1 MKKTAFLFINQA
13 YRISLYL
20 FIFMFTYFVLFPIP
34 ICAELTA
41 SNIASKYGTSVITII
56 TFDKNDQQLSFGS
69 GFFINNKGDI
79 ATNYHVLEGSSKAK
93 VKTKK
98 GEEGRILEIIKSNP
112 ELDLVIARTSLKNT
126 FPVHLGNSELITTG
140 EDIVVIGNP
149 VGLEGTISK
158 GIISGIRDSEGIK
171 IIQIT
176 APISPGSSGGPVF
189 NLSGKVIGITT
200 ANINIGQ
207 NLNFAMPSNY
217 LTSLKSVG
225 IKYGSLP
232 TVPVK
237 ERTSNLIS
245 SMPKEERWRF
255 YLEDQKNNYFF
266 DRASIL
272 IKNKVVK
279 VWTKLI
285 PKNLEQSRMENI
297 EFAKEFKRKFGGD
310 LVDYSSYAYML
321 TLEEV
326 DCYNR
331 KIAFIQFVSFDS
343 NDDIITVTNSSAPYT
358 WTDILPEGK
367 NEKFYDIMC
376 Q

>member
-1 MKKTAFLFINQA
+1 
-13 YRISLYL
+13 
-20 FIFMFTYFVLFPIP
+20 MFTYFVLFPIP